1 MYKNITTAVGG
12 HEQNT
17 GAICNHQWLARGE
30 CAADCGTMAANDERG
45 ERADAAGA
53 AAAAAPPGAADK
65 SRGVLCREMAQRDSR
80 GGDSKDDDAAD
91 ADSDEATD
99 AAIAWARRGDTRGDR
114 EGDAIELEWSGG
126 ASNAACDGGDKDDGG
141 GAANSS
147 GTDREKRG
155 ETRRGDNDR
164 PGGRANGGCC
174 AAPSIADAAD
184 LGWLR
189 DAALPPTLLRL

>member
-1 MYKNITTAVGG
+1 
-12 HEQNT
+12 
-17 GAICNHQWLARGE
+17 
-30 CAADCGTMAANDERG
+30 MAAND

-53 AAAAAPPGAADK
+53 AAAPPGAADT
-65 SRGVLCREMAQRDSR
+65 SRGLLCREMAQRDSR
-80 GGDSKDDDAAD
+80 GGDSKDDAD

-141 GAANSS
+141 GPTNSS

-155 ETRRGDNDR
+155 ETRRGDDDR
-164 PGGRANGGCC
+164 PGGRANGGC

-189 DAALPPTLLRL
+189 DAALPPALLRL